1 MISKR
6 LLIYCLLPLFLACGN
21 TETATT
27 TDSYATSITLKNPL
41 DNSRKDVLLHLN
53 VKELITKFPSLLAG
67 NFKFTG
73 TQDLPFQE
81 NDLDG
86 DGITDE
92 IALLVDLKANDE
104 QQINLVPLKEGAT
117 KPTFKKRT
125 QAEISHKI
133 NGQWK
138 GREYEDGTFKN
149 VDQLRVPPE
158 HTDHSWFIRYEGP
171 GWESD
176 LVGYRFYL
184 DWRNAT
190 DIFGKKTKDMV
201 LQQVGQDGFD
211 SYHEPADWGMDVLK
225 VGKSLGIGALGT
237 WTDKGALRVET
248 TDSLASKIVL
258 NGDIESK
265 VQTNYYGWK
274 VGDIK
279 TDVTSNLSIHAG
291 SRLTKHDITLSQAL
305 PNLCTGI
312 VQHDKG
318 DLITYENGAW
328 GYIAT
333 WGKQSLADDHLGMA
347 VIYKKNDVVE
357 ITKDAHSHVVVL
369 KPTNKQLTYYFL
381 AAWEQEPNAI
391 QTKEAFVNY
400 LNQVVLEFGMP
411 LAVSF

>member
-1 MISKR
+1 MIRNR
-6 LLIYCLLPLFLACGN
+6 LFMYCLLPLFLACGN

-27 TDSYATSITLKNPL
+27 TDSIKIKNPL
-41 DNSRKDVLLHLN
+41 DNPRKDVLLHISA
-53 VKELITKFPSLLAG
+53 KELMTKFPSLSSG

-86 DGITDE
+86 DGITDN
-92 IALLVDLKANDE
+92 IALLVDLNANDE
-104 QQINLVPLKEGAT
+104 KQIKLMPLEKGAS

-133 NGQWK
+133 NGAWK
-138 GREYEDGTFKN
+138 GRAYEGGTFKN
-149 VDQLRVPPE
+149 VNKLNVPPE

-176 LVGYRFYL
+176 LIGYRFYL

-237 WTDKGALRVET
+237 WTDKGVLRVET

-258 NGDIESK
+258 NGAIESK
-265 VQTNYYGWK
+265 IQTNYYGWK
-274 VGDIK
+274 VGDTK
-279 TDVTSNLSIHAG
+279 TDVTSTLSIHAG
-291 SRLTKHDITLSQAL
+291 SRLTKQDITLSQAL
-305 PNLCTGI
+305 PNLCTGF
-312 VQHDKG
+312 VRHEKG
-318 DLITYENGAW
+318 DFFTYENGAW

-347 VIYKKNDVVE
+347 VIYKKDDVVE
-357 ITKDAHSHVVVL
+357 ITKDEHSHVVVL
-369 KPTNKQLTYYFL
+369 RPTNKQLTYYFL
-381 AAWEQEPNAI
+381 ATWEQEPYAI

-411 LAVSF
+411 LTVSL